1 MSWRPPGPLAL
12 GGAPLGNLFDTVGEA
27 AARAT
32 IDAAFAS
39 GVRYFDTAPH
49 YGNGLS
55 ERRMGDA
62 LRGRDDVVISTKVGR
77 LLEPDPAAPRAQFG
91 YVDGLPFRQRFDYS
105 ADGAKRSL
113 EDSLQRM
120 GLSRIDIAWI
130 HDVDETAHG
139 ADWPDAFAGAM
150 AGAARALSD
159 LRAQGVIRA
168 WGLGVNRVAP
178 CLRAL
183 EESDP
188 DLFLLA
194 GRWTLLDRSAAP
206 LLDACAARGVGVV
219 AAGAYNSGILATGPV
234 PGATYDYA
242 PAGEAVMGQAR
253 RIAAVCGLHGVE
265 LRAAALQFA
274 AAHPT
279 VCCVLVGA
287 RRPEEIADAQA
298 MISAPVPPAL
308 WRALAEDIP
317 A

>member
-12 GGAPLGNLFDTVGEA
+12 GGAPLGNLFDAVGED

-32 IDAAFAS
+32 IEAALDA

-49 YGNGLS
+49 YGHGLS

-62 LRGRDDVVISTKVGR
+62 LRGRDGVVISTKVGR
-77 LLEPDPAAPRAQFG
+77 LLDPDPHAPRAQFG
-91 YVDGLPFRQRFDYS
+91 YVGGLPFRQRFDYS
-105 ADGAKRSL
+105 ADGARRSL

-120 GLSRIDIAWI
+120 GLARIDIAWI

-139 ADWPDAFAGAM
+139 ADWPDAFAQAM
-150 AGAARALSD
+150 AGAARALCD
-159 LRAQGVIRA
+159 LCAQGVIRA
-168 WGLGVNRVAP
+168 WGLGVNRVEP

-183 EESDP
+183 EEADP

-234 PGATYDYA
+234 PAATYDYA
-242 PAGEAVMGQAR
+242 PADEAVMGEAR
-253 RIAAVCGLHGVE
+253 RIAAVCGLHGVP

-274 AAHPT
+274 AAHPA

-298 MISAPVPPAL
+298 MITAPVPPAL
-308 WRALAEDIP
+308 WRALAEE
-317 A
+317 AA

>member
-1 MSWRPPGPLAL
+1 MSWRPPGPLGL
-12 GGAPLGNLFDTVGEA
+12 GGAPLGNLFDAVGEEQ
-27 AARAT
+27 ARAT
-32 IDAAFAS
+32 IAAALDA
-39 GVRYFDTAPH
+39 GIRIFDTAPH
-49 YGNGLS
+49 YGHGLS

-62 LRGRDDVVISTKVGR
+62 LRGHDVVVATKVGR
-77 LLEPDPAAPRAQFG
+77 LLEPDPEAPRAQFG
-91 YVDGLPFRQRFDYS
+91 YVGGLPFRQRFDYS
-105 ADGAKRSL
+105 ADGVRRSL

-120 GLSRIDIAWI
+120 GLARINIVWI

-139 ADWPDAFAGAM
+139 QDWPDAFGQAM
-150 AGAARALSD
+150 RGAARALSA

-168 WGLGVNRVAP
+168 WGLGVNRVEP

-183 EESDP
+183 EEADP

-194 GRWTLLDRSAAP
+194 GRWTLLDRSAAK

-242 PAGEAVMGQAR
+242 PATEAVMDAAR
-253 RIAAVCGLHGVE
+253 RIAAVCDRFGVP

-274 AAHPT
+274 AAHPA
-279 VCCVLVGA
+279 VCCVLAGA
-287 RRPEEIADAQA
+287 RRPQEIADAAA
-298 MISAPVPPAL
+298 MMAVPIPPEL
-308 WRALAEDIP
+308 WLALAETT